1 MNILMVLSQ
10 VEVTGAEV
18 YAATI
23 SDKLIRKGHKVFIV
37 SDTLTV
43 STKAKYYPLP
53 LNKRR
58 LDRQI
63 YHVFKLVQI
72 IKKNNVMALHA
83 HSRIASKLGY
93 IASRICGI
101 PMIYT
106 AHGHHHVHLS
116 KKVFPAFGDYT
127 LAICENV
134 KDQITKDL
142 GWNSE
147 KIEILR
153 NGVDSTTFNPS
164 FCAKK
169 PTRHIVSIIGRLSGP
184 KGDTAYK
191 VLEEIC
197 IKKPIDISIDIK
209 VVGGSKIPERFSVF
223 KHAASF
229 SGFAGNVRDQIAKSS
244 LVIGSGR
251 VAMESLMMGKPTIA
265 FGEAACEGLVTD
277 NNFNNVLKSNFGD
290 IAANGNMD
298 LSHLKEDIA
307 KGIEM
312 GEVPENIRQNI
323 LSLFDLDKV
332 TNRLEDL
339 YQSFYSKKKY
349 EVPILLYHRIITDS
363 AQAGKHGTYV
373 TLRQLEEHFKYLKR
387 NNYTPITFKDISL
400 INRFDPDKKYV
411 ILTFDDGYRDNYTL
425 LTPLLDKYKFKAVIY
440 VVTDKAENSWDLKD
454 EGRTFPL
461 LTREQILEMSRH
473 GVEFGAHTMNHVD
486 LTQVGIEEAW
496 KEITGSKKYLQD
508 LLGKDVKTFAYPYGK
523 VNEAVKEL
531 VRKAGF
537 KYGIGTV
544 DGPLSMQED
553 LLNIRRIVIHPDT
566 GVFRFARKVKGNY
579 TYRKNKGFVYG
590 GEVANENLSPAFS
603 GVNA

>member
-1 MNILMVLSQ
+1 
-10 VEVTGAEV
+10 
-18 YAATI
+18 
-23 SDKLIRKGHKVFIV
+23 
-37 SDTLTV
+37 
-43 STKAKYYPLP
+43 
-53 LNKRR
+53 
-58 LDRQI
+58 
-63 YHVFKLVQI
+63 
-72 IKKNNVMALHA
+72 
-83 HSRIASKLGY
+83 
-93 IASRICGI
+93 
-101 PMIYT
+101 
-106 AHGHHHVHLS
+106 
-116 KKVFPAFGDYT
+116 
-127 LAICENV
+127 
-134 KDQITKDL
+134 
-142 GWNSE
+142 
-147 KIEILR
+147 
-153 NGVDSTTFNPS
+153 
-164 FCAKK
+164 
-169 PTRHIVSIIGRLSGP
+169 
-184 KGDTAYK
+184 
-191 VLEEIC
+191 
-197 IKKPIDISIDIK
+197 
-209 VVGGSKIPERFSVF
+209 
-223 KHAASF
+223 
-229 SGFAGNVRDQIAKSS
+229 
-244 LVIGSGR
+244 
-251 VAMESLMMGKPTIA
+251 
-265 FGEAACEGLVTD
+265 
-277 NNFNNVLKSNFGD
+277 
-290 IAANGNMD
+290 MD

-339 YQSFYSKKKY
+339 YQSFYSRKKY
-349 EVPILLYHRIITDS
+349 EVPVLLYHRIITDS
-363 AQAGKHGTYV
+363 AQAGKHGTYI
-373 TLRQLEEHFKYLKR
+373 TLRKLEEHFKYLKR
-387 NNYTPITFKDISL
+387 NNYTPITFKDLSL

-486 LTQVGIEEAW
+486 LTQVGVEEAW

-566 GVFRFARKVKGNY
+566 GIFRFARKVKGNY
-579 TYRKNKGFVYG
+579 TYRKNKGFVYKG
-590 GEVANENLSPAFS
+590 AEVAHENLSPALS
-603 GVNA
+603 GING